1 MTLIEN
7 QQTGLTADMF
17 RAIEGAQ
24 LRDINDVDIN
34 DVINKYIYNQIAEQ
48 PSYVEQYKRYLKQRW
63 DVYDI
68 DFSQN
73 YKDWHGN
80 MSEAEKSSFL
90 AIASGFDH
98 GERQVEVEVP
108 VFMLG
113 GSEDQKL
120 FVLSQIEG

>member
-7 QQTGLTADMF
+7 QQTGLTPDLF

-68 DFSQN
+68 DFSQD
-73 YKDWHGN
+73 YIDWHEN
-80 MSEAEKSSFL
+80 MSCLLYTSDAADE
-90 AIASGFDH
+90 
-98 GERQVEVEVP
+98 
-108 VFMLG
+108 
-113 GSEDQKL
+113 
-120 FVLSQIEG
+120 